1 MESTS
6 MTAISGSAA
15 AVTGAGVLT
24 NIVRNSRTS
33 AAITDNTRRAQS
45 IDRFDAVAKTT
56 RHSASFSASRRTSH
70 LRSYN
75 PSSFRGVRSTS

>member
-1 MESTS
+1 
-6 MTAISGSAA
+6 MTTISGSAA

-56 RHSASFSASRRTSH
+56 PPIAAQRIILGIEKNQPPTQLQPIVIPWRAK
-70 LRSYN
+70 
-75 PSSFRGVRSTS
+75 PS